1 MNSDP
6 YDSAAWRTFG
16 MLDADE
22 SAIFDEA
29 MRHDPLLRSAYLEM
43 DRLSAAIGAASV
55 APITPRAGQ
64 LERLQNRLGLYP
76 VRRLHVWMGISGWA
90 AAAALALLMV
100 FTRGGNTTS
109 NPVTAA
115 NQTTR
120 PGTGPNPTQALPA
133 SKGSS
138 DAIAAA
144 ETPAAESATDA
155 SPENSAALAA
165 VEEAA
170 QTHVKVET
178 KRLIQ
183 EIEVLRD
190 NLEKFQ
196 QRDRIL
202 FEAVPGVAVPIVM
215 TMRPPGL
222 DSDGEITLAQNDPQ
236 ASITGMLGDAL
247 KLTHGDGRS
256 RASNTLQESNP
267 TVAGEPTLEHAL
279 AEGSSLPGAAA
290 AMMDAS
296 TTPALPSAVPIYD
309 AARDTGTLVV
319 NNLPQAG
326 DGNVYNLWVHTTDGS
341 TPIYVGSLPDGSSS
355 GTDSFD
361 FSLGSTKVLPSGFVL
376 TKDLD
381 NKPTTPSA
389 SNTVL
394 QGPTTSGQ

>member
-6 YDSAAWRTFG
+6 HDSAAWRTFG

-55 APITPRAGQ
+55 APIAPRAGQ

-76 VRRLHVWMGISGWA
+76 ARRLHVWMGISGWA

-100 FTRGGNTTS
+100 FTRGGSTNVS
-109 NPVTAA
+109 
-115 NQTTR
+115 
-120 PGTGPNPTQALPA
+120 PGTASNSAPQPAAESPSSPTPVVAAGA
-133 SKGSS
+133 S
-138 DAIAAA
+138 AAT
-144 ETPAAESATDA
+144 ETPAAQSATDTA
-155 SPENSAALAA
+155 TTEAAALAA
-165 VEEAA
+165 AEEAA
-170 QTHVKVET
+170 KAHVKVET

-215 TMRPPGL
+215 TMRPPGEE
-222 DSDGEITLAQNDPQ
+222 SDGEIILAQNDPQ
-236 ASITGMLGDAL
+236 ASITSMLGDAL
-247 KLTHGDGRS
+247 KLIHGDGKTRPS
-256 RASNTLQESNP
+256 NAVPETNVTASGDSI
-267 TVAGEPTLEHAL
+267 AGA
-279 AEGSSLPGAAA
+279 ALPGVAAVDPTQPLA
-290 AMMDAS
+290 
-296 TTPALPSAVPIYD
+296 PPSAIPIYD

-319 NNLPQAG
+319 NNLPEAG
-326 DGNVYNLWVHTTDGS
+326 EGNVYNLWVHTVDGE
-341 TPIYVGSLPDGSSS
+341 TAIYVGSLPEGSTT

-361 FSLGSTKVLPSGFVL
+361 FSLGSTQVLPAGFVL
-376 TKDLD
+376 TRDL
-381 NKPTTPSA
+381 NNQPSPPSA
-389 SNTVL
+389 DNTVL
-394 QGPTTSGQ
+394 QGPTTAGE